1 MKHSFMWCPELLA
14 KIRNQRNYQQ
24 FVPEKQLT
32 GYRETNQNLERKKR
46 AKRML
51 AIWKKSPS
59 TVRLMD
65 GSQAVATNAGTNGRN
80 AALAGERR
88 SGSPKRSV
96 SPPKAKR

>member
-1 MKHSFMWCPELLA
+1 MRHSFTWCPELLE
-14 KIRNQRNYQQ
+14 KVRDQRNYQQ
-24 FVPEKQLT
+24 FVPEKTLS
-32 GYRETNQNLERKKR
+32 GYRETNQNLARKKR

-65 GSQAVATNAGTNGRN
+65 GTVANATNAGTKGANQTQSRD
-80 AALAGERR
+80 RR
-88 SGSPKRSV
+88 SVSPKRSA